1 MLLLST
7 LVRKVV
13 QSAVVCWLVKSHYT
27 ERQIG
32 SISLPPYANPAC
44 WPQARTSGM
53 SKTLHFESR
62 VPYYRPD
69 RTDYFGG
76 SCILRRDRQL

>member
-1 MLLLST
+1 MLLLSG

-13 QSAVVCWLVKSHYT
+13 QSAVCWPVKSHYT

-44 WPQARTSGM
+44 LLAAS
-53 SKTLHFESR
+53 EN
-62 VPYYRPD
+62 
-69 RTDYFGG
+69 
-76 SCILRRDRQL
+76 LRNVENLAF

>member
-1 MLLLST
+1 MLLLSG

-13 QSAVVCWLVKSHYT
+13 QSAVCWLVKSHYT

-44 WPQARTSGM
+44 LLAAS
-53 SKTLHFESR
+53 EN
-62 VPYYRPD
+62 
-69 RTDYFGG
+69 
-76 SCILRRDRQL
+76 LRNVENLAF